1 MRLHPA
7 IGRYFVTP
15 LFSILL
21 RLGGSLAIFMY
32 GMTLLSDG
40 LQRAAGERLQKIL
53 QLITGNRIIAVLTG
67 CLVTIIIQS
76 SSATTVMTVALANS
90 GLLTLQ
96 QSIGVIIG
104 ANIGTTITAWIIAAA
119 GIAKFNIL
127 AAAIPLTG
135 LGYLLSLMEKKSEKL
150 KDAGI
155 ALMGLGFLFLGLE
168 YIATAVPKPAPELL
182 EVLGRFSPE
191 RQPLSLLMCVV
202 AGALL
207 TMVIHSSSAAT
218 AMIIPLAVKGILS
231 FEIAAALTIGANIGT
246 TIDAVLASLNTG
258 TTARRA
264 AWAHVLFNVIGSA
277 WAMLLFRPF
286 LNLVQL
292 VSGYGNGDGA
302 IGVAIASLHTLFN
315 GINTILFLPFLT
327 KFQVLL
333 EKIVKDRGGE
343 EQRMVY
349 IAPSLYPT
357 PELSLF
363 QARAEIREMALRC
376 KHMFEATLEMVLSN
390 DMNDARTKL
399 GWFEK
404 EEQYLDDM
412 REALIGFLMKV
423 QSADMSESL
432 RGRVLGKMQ
441 IVSELENAS
450 DECLAI
456 AELWTK
462 KSRKALVFD
471 EDAALSLR
479 PYGEAVK
486 DFYLFISSNLD
497 KGLDAIEF
505 GMAGE
510 HENRIDRFKKELKK
524 MARKRL
530 NAGADARTEL
540 LYIDIVRHFEK
551 IGDCL
556 YAIAGELGKRQE
568 R

>member
-1 MRLHPA
+1 
-7 IGRYFVTP
+7 
-15 LFSILL
+15 
-21 RLGGSLAIFMY
+21 
-32 GMTLLSDG
+32 
-40 LQRAAGERLQKIL
+40 
-53 QLITGNRIIAVLTG
+53 
-67 CLVTIIIQS
+67 
-76 SSATTVMTVALANS
+76 
-90 GLLTLQ
+90 
-96 QSIGVIIG
+96 
-104 ANIGTTITAWIIAAA
+104 
-119 GIAKFNIL
+119 
-127 AAAIPLTG
+127 
-135 LGYLLSLMEKKSEKL
+135 
-150 KDAGI
+150 
-155 ALMGLGFLFLGLE
+155 
-168 YIATAVPKPAPELL
+168 
-182 EVLGRFSPE
+182 
-191 RQPLSLLMCVV
+191 
-202 AGALL
+202 
-207 TMVIHSSSAAT
+207 
-218 AMIIPLAVKGILS
+218 
-231 FEIAAALTIGANIGT
+231 
-246 TIDAVLASLNTG
+246 
-258 TTARRA
+258 
-264 AWAHVLFNVIGSA
+264 
-277 WAMLLFRPF
+277 
-286 LNLVQL
+286 
-292 VSGYGNGDGA
+292 
-302 IGVAIASLHTLFN
+302 
-315 GINTILFLPFLT
+315 
-327 KFQVLL
+327 
-333 EKIVKDRGGE
+333 
-343 EQRMVY
+343 
-349 IAPSLYPT
+349 
-357 PELSLF
+357 
-363 QARAEIREMALRC
+363 
-376 KHMFEATLEMVLSN
+376 N